1 MFSCS
6 EPISGHYANPK
17 NMGACPIDC
26 RKVLDNIYRSIS
38 HTCRPKD
45 KTYIYAQLKELIHS
59 ITVERMPEYDVIYGS
74 KPAREKRGEGETIA
88 K

>member
-1 MFSCS
+1 MLTRRTW
-6 EPISGHYANPK
+6 
-17 NMGACPIDC
+17 GACPIDC
-26 RKVLDNIYRSIS
+26 TEVLNNIYRSRS

-59 ITVERMPEYDVIYGS
+59 ITVEHMPEYDIIYGS
-74 KPAREKRGEGETIA
+74 KPAREKCGEGETIA